1 MQENTSKIS
10 VFLRLGK
17 VVVEKKILGKKNFFS
32 TTTFPSLE
40 KKLIFTGIDWY

>member
-17 VVVEKKILGKKNFFS
+17 VVVEKKILGKKNFFFDNYFS
-32 TTTFPSLE
+32 QLG
-40 KKLIFTGIDWY
+40 KKTDIYWY